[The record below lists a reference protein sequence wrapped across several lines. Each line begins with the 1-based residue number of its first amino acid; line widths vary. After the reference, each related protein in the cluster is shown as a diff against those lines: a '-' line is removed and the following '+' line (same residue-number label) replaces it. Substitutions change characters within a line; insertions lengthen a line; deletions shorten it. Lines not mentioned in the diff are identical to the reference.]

1 MITSYLSPK
10 ILDTLKTLR
19 VLLYF
24 NGKMK
29 KYNGTPIIR
38 YIVCFLLRIN
48 ARFSH
53 DIATVLDWCIP
64 ATPIIN
70 KSMFSTK
77 KAFLQKSAKFYDP
90 INTEMWLVN
99 QKVNFHKNL

>member
-1 MITSYLSPK
+1 MPK
-10 ILDTLKTLR
+10 YD
-19 VLLYF
+19 
-24 NGKMK
+24 
-29 KYNGTPIIR
+29 GTPIIR

-48 ARFSH
+48 AVFARF
-53 DIATVLDWCIP
+53 IATVLDWCIP

-90 INTEMWLVN
+90 INTEM
-99 QKVNFHKNL
+99 